1 MAADFSFDIVSQV
14 DLQEIDNAVNQ
25 TLKEIKTRFDFKG
38 SRSEISFNR
47 EEKRILILADDD
59 MKLNNIIEVLKTKL
73 VKRGVSVKAILYGA
87 PEKAM
92 DGLIRQTA
100 DVIQGLTQEHAKEIV
115 RCIKEL
121 KLKVQPTIQSDQVR
135 VSSRSKDELQAVVQT
150 LKFRS
155 PVEIPLQ
162 FVNYR

>member
-25 TLKEIKTRFDFKG
+25 TLKEIKTRYDFKG
-38 SRSEISFNR
+38 SRSEVTFNR
-47 EEKRILILADDD
+47 EEKKILIIADDD
-59 MKLNNIIEVLKTKL
+59 MKLNSIIEILKTKL
-73 VKRGVSVKAILYGA
+73 SKRNVSVKAVSYGT

-92 DGLIRQTA
+92 DGLIRQPA
-100 DVIQGLTQEHAKEIV
+100 EIIQGLSQEHAKQIV
-115 RCIKEL
+115 KHIKDL
-121 KLKVQPTIQSDQVR
+121 KLKVQPSIQSDQIR
-135 VSSRSKDELQAVVQT
+135 IAARSKDDLQTVIQA
-150 LKFRS
+150 LKTNP

>member
-1 MAADFSFDIVSQV
+1 MSSDFSFDIVSQV

-47 EEKRILILADDD
+47 EEKKILIMADDD
-59 MKLNNIIEVLKTKL
+59 MKLNNIIEILKTKL
-73 VKRGVSVKAILYGA
+73 SKRGVSVKAVSYGT

-92 DGLIRQTA
+92 DGLIRQSA
-100 DVIQGLTQEHAKEIV
+100 DILQGLSQDHAKDIV
-115 RCIKEL
+115 KCIKEL
-121 KLKVQPTIQSDQVR
+121 KLKVQPSIQKDQVR
-135 VSSRSKDELQAVVQT
+135 VSARSKDDLQAVIQT
-150 LKFRS
+150 LRTQP